1 MPEEICRAIEFART
15 ATARQVLLAL
25 VSPRDQAFSP
35 SVVSTMSGD
44 QHQSVFRSD
53 LFAGRAAIV
62 TGGVSRHHITL
73 SSQALNCI
81 VHCKTLIR
89 MPLQTADRPPD
100 AAATPP

>member
-15 ATARQVLLAL
+15 ATARA
-25 VSPRDQAFSP
+25 RCCWRWFHDQAFSP

>member
-1 MPEEICRAIEFART
+1 MPEVDEEICRAIEFCAHRNC
-15 ATARQVLLAL
+15 ARQVLLAL

-81 VHCKTLIR
+81 VHCKH
-89 MPLQTADRPPD
+89 
-100 AAATPP
+100 